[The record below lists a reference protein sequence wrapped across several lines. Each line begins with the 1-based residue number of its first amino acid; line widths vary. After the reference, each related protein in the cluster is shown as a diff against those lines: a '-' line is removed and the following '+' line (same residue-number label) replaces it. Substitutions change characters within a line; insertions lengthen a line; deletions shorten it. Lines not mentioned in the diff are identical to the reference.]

1 MKSILYSAAKFI
13 MLIKYILL
21 SSGSISMQGL
31 TCSKRIIIAY
41 SLEEVLCKERAKAS
55 ITYIKLKLMHETTHE
70 NLS

>member
-31 TCSKRIIIAY
+31 TCSKRIIAY

-55 ITYIKLKLMHETTHE
+55 ITYVNQIEAHA
-70 NLS
+70 